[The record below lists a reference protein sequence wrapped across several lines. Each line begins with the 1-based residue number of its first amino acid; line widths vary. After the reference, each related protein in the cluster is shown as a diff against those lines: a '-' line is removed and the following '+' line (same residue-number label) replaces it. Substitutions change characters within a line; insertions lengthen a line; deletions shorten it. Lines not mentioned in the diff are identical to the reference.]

1 MKAKVEFIL
10 FILLVSLP
18 VSGMAQWSRMNYRDR
33 LGDSVV
39 LVNTAQKPPRVKRP
53 PMYKRSFSGGVRLQS
68 NGWGIFADKG
78 FLYGNEVFGSINR
91 NKYFQVK
98 VLELSL
104 SEIKHAKEIKA
115 NSVLPGMAFQP
126 GGYILGKIN
135 NFYQANL
142 GFGYRRLIAGKPD
155 PGTVSIHWTYIG
167 GFSAGLLKPYYLDLY
182 QYGSVKYSE
191 DIQNEFISPGMIIGK
206 SGFSKGLNEIKVIPG
221 LFLRTGLNFDFAP
234 GKKGIAAIEAG
245 VQGAY
250 YFQEIA
256 QMVGQDPKKA
266 FFSFFA
272 SLQFGGKR

>member
-1 MKAKVEFIL
+1 MKVKAEFL
-10 FILLVSLP
+10 LLVLMITWP
-18 VSGMAQWSRMNYRDR
+18 VCSMAQWSKMHYRDR

-39 LVNTAQKPPRVKRP
+39 LVNTAQKMPREKQPRI
-53 PMYKRSFSGGVRLQS
+53 YRGSLSGGARLQS
-68 NGWGIFADKG
+68 NGWGIFVDKG
-78 FLYGNEVFGSINR
+78 FLYGNETFGTINR

-135 NFYQANL
+135 SFYQANL

-191 DIQNEFISPGMIIGK
+191 DIQNEFISPGMIMGK
-206 SGFSKGLNEIKVIPG
+206 SGFSKGLNEIKMIPG
-221 LFLRTGLNFDFAP
+221 AFIRTGLNFDFAP
-234 GKKGIAAIEAG
+234 GKKGIMALEAG

-256 QMVGQDPKKA
+256 QMVGQNPKKA
-266 FFSFFA
+266 FFSFYA
-272 SLQFGGKR
+272 SLQFGAKR